1 MRGQR
6 EIAHARSGD
15 AHWPGHY
22 RETLGQD
29 GGAGMSGKTTIW
41 TAVGAGM
48 SVWAGGSP
56 FGGLWRGD
64 GPIMARDSESMRGPA
79 KGGSPRA
86 IKNG

>member
-6 EIAHARSGD
+6 EIAHTRSGD
-15 AHWPGHY
+15 AHWPRHY
-22 RETLGQD
+22 RETLWQD
-29 GGAGMSGKTTIW
+29 GGAGVRGKTTIR
-41 TAVGAGM
+41 TTGGAGM

-64 GPIMARDSESMRGPA
+64 GPIMARDRKSLRGLA
-79 KGGSPRA
+79 KCGSPRP